1 MLLRYVSAVG
11 LFAIVALDTPAS
23 AVTAT
28 EKMETCKVGADAQ
41 KLAGAARKRFIT
53 RCMADSDV
61 PAKRAAKK
69 PPPS

>member
-11 LFAIVALDTPAS
+11 LFAIVVIDSPAS

-28 EKMETCKVGADAQ
+28 EKMETCNFGADAQ
-41 KLAGAARKRFIT
+41 KLAGAPRKRFIA
-53 RCMADSDV
+53 RCMADSDA

-69 PPPS
+69 TSPS

>member
-1 MLLRYVSAVG
+1 MLLRYLSAVG

-28 EKMETCKVGADAQ
+28 EKMETCNFGADAQ
-41 KLAGAARKRFIT
+41 KLAGAARKRFIA
-53 RCMADSDV
+53 RCMADSDA

-69 PPPS
+69 TPPS